1 MKKPVI
7 LCVDDE
13 KNILDSLKKQLKLYV
28 GNAYN
33 IETAESGEEAL
44 ELVQELREDSVELPV
59 VIADHIMPGMKGDEL
74 LIAIHRQ
81 LPKTLTIMLTGQ
93 ANADAVGNAINSAN
107 LYRYI
112 AKPWSQKDLTLTV
125 EKAIQSYFQDKK
137 LEEQHKILQQVNRE
151 LEQFNTL
158 LETQVKERTAEL
170 EAQKTKLQESDANIR
185 AILGELQSAKEA
197 AEAANQAKSEFLA
210 NMSHEI
216 RTPMNA
222 ILGFADILGARIEDE
237 EQQQYLAAIASAGKS
252 LLVLIND
259 ILDLSKIE
267 AGKLKLE
274 YRAVALRDLLAEI
287 RQIFLPKI
295 LAKGLKF
302 FLEIDS
308 ALPSYLFLD
317 DVRLRQICFNLVGNA
332 VKFTHSGYIKVSIQ
346 AREERNHRVTLSLVV
361 EDTGIG
367 ISESHYETIF
377 GAFEQIKGQ
386 NHSQYEGTGLGLTI
400 TKRLVEM
407 MGGVITV
414 TGSELAGSTFTIT
427 IPNVQIAHRSE
438 IFRFNSQRSWDIE
451 NFAPATILLVDEM
464 DDNRMLLREY
474 LKKGKFSILEAKN
487 GHEAIRLAQQ
497 YTPDLILMDMKMPHM
512 NGYEASDI
520 LKHHEQTRHI
530 PIIAVTASVMPEDE
544 QKIRKICDSY
554 LRKPVNR
561 EELLT
566 ELMQFLP
573 YPGEEQI
580 STSVSAQFQPAEQ
593 HISEHFDTH
602 VQEKLLELC
611 YILEETFLPRW
622 KEFGDILVMD
632 DVKQFASELHTL
644 GEEYKLQT
652 LAMYSDVLLK
662 GVQAY
667 EVDAIERHI
676 RDFPNIIARIKEFI
690 EFDN

>member
-13 KNILDSLKKQLKLYV
+13 KNILDSLKKQLKLHV

-44 ELVQELREDSVELPV
+44 ELVQELQEASIEIPV

-81 LPKTLTIMLTGQ
+81 LPRTLTIMLTGQ

-125 EKAIQSYFQDKK
+125 EKAIQSYFQDKQ
-137 LEEQHKILQQVNRE
+137 LAEQHQILQQVNRE
-151 LEQFNTL
+151 LEQFNIH
-158 LETQVKERTAEL
+158 LETQVRERTAEL
-170 EAQKTKLQESDANIR
+170 EAQKAKLQESEANIR
-185 AILGELQSAKEA
+185 AILGELQAAKEA
-197 AEAANQAKSEFLA
+197 AEAANRAKSEFLA

-222 ILGFADILGARIEDE
+222 ILGFADILGTRIEDE
-237 EQQQYLAAIASAGKS
+237 EQQQYLAAITSAGKS

-302 FLEIDS
+302 FLEID
-308 ALPSYLFLD
+308 PFVPNYLFLD
-317 DVRLRQICFNLVGNA
+317 DIRLRQICFNLVGNA
-332 VKFTHSGYIKVSIQ
+332 VKFTNSGYIKVLVHTQ
-346 AREERNHRVTLSLVV
+346 EEQNNWVTLSLTVQ
-361 EDTGIG
+361 DTGIG
-367 ISESHYETIF
+367 IPESQYETIF

-386 NHSQYEGTGLGLTI
+386 TPSQYEGTGLGLTI

-414 TGSELAGSTFTIT
+414 TGAESAGSTFTIT
-427 IPNVQIAHRSE
+427 FPHVQIGHRSE
-438 IFRFNSQRSWDIE
+438 IFKFTSQQPWDIE

-474 LKKGKFSILEAKN
+474 LKRGKFSILEAKN

-497 YTPDLILMDMKMPHM
+497 YMPDLILMDMKMPLM
-512 NGYEASDI
+512 DGYQASDI
-520 LKHHEQTRHI
+520 LKHHKQTRRI

-566 ELMQFLP
+566 ELVQFLP

-580 STSVSAQFQPAEQ
+580 STSASAQFQPADQPIPERLGA
-593 HISEHFDTH
+593 HA
-602 VQEKLLELC
+602 QEKLSKLC
-611 YILEETFLPRW
+611 HILEESFLLRW

-632 DVKQFASELHTL
+632 EVKQFASELHTL
-644 GEEYKLQT
+644 GQKYELQT
-652 LAMYSDVLLK
+652 LAMYSDALLK

-676 RDFPNIIARIKEFI
+676 RDFPNMLAHIKEFI
-690 EFDN
+690 EPDN